1 MQDKLRFIRFPA
13 LLLIIYFVGKLTV
26 GALGGSYELGIQ
38 LFAMVPLTIHL
49 CLAWGAVSRALRGDG
64 LKDAM
69 LTGLLIAL
77 VAQLLIF
84 FGTVGSY
91 LIGAETS
98 FNNSVAI
105 VREVRTVSFGEAVG
119 ARAFGV
125 FVNSIIGAIAG
136 LIGWALGGLVPG
148 RRKETAESPS
158 SVTS

>member
-1 MQDKLRFIRFPA
+1 MRDKLCFIRFPA

-49 CLAWGAVSRALRGDG
+49 CLVWGAVSRALRGDG

-105 VREVRTVSFGEAVG
+105 VRTVSFGEAVG